1 MARNQISAATR
12 VQRLLAILQWAARHP
27 DGVTYAELGERFGV
41 ADRGL
46 MRELEMAAMIGA
58 DSVHY
63 DEMPFEVILEDDRVF
78 VRLFSFD
85 RPMRITPAEGLAL
98 VGAADALAGDDPDG
112 PLGRALTKLAHLLGI
127 QPGETVEVNLDPEGG
142 PKGRFLREAVES
154 QEKVRF
160 SYWTYGR
167 DVVGVRTVSPW
178 EVFSS
183 DGSWYLA
190 AGIDDGSLRNFRLDR
205 MEDLVRLGQQADPA
219 PGDLDTSL
227 EFEGDLPLVELDVPV
242 ASGWLVDTH
251 PVVSVKPGAVGRMTV
266 TLAIAGEAWLERLLL
281 RLGPEARVV
290 AIDPGLGDQDVA
302 AATAERLLARYRS
315 GPPAR

>member
-1 MARNQISAATR
+1 
-12 VQRLLAILQWAARHP
+12 
-27 DGVTYAELGERFGV
+27 
-41 ADRGL
+41 
-46 MRELEMAAMIGA
+46 
-58 DSVHY
+58 
-63 DEMPFEVILEDDRVF
+63 
-78 VRLFSFD
+78 
-85 RPMRITPAEGLAL
+85 
-98 VGAADALAGDDPDG
+98 
-112 PLGRALTKLAHLLGI
+112 
-127 QPGETVEVNLDPEGG
+127 
-142 PKGRFLREAVES
+142 
-154 QEKVRF
+154 
-160 SYWTYGR
+160 
-167 DVVGVRTVSPW
+167 VSPW

-242 ASGWLVDTH
+242 ASGWLIDTH

-266 TLAIAGEAWLERLLL
+266 TLAIAGTAWLERLLL